1 MPITMILRK
10 QEFIIERE
18 TTVQQALKQIGVSP
32 ESHFALRNGELLTED
47 ERLRDGDV
55 VRVIAVISGGQSA

>member
-1 MPITMILRK
+1 MYGILEEGMPITMILRK

-32 ESHFALRNGELLTED
+32 ESHFYCGMVNCLLKTNACEM
-47 ERLRDGDV
+47 EMW
-55 VRVIAVISGGQSA
+55 SE